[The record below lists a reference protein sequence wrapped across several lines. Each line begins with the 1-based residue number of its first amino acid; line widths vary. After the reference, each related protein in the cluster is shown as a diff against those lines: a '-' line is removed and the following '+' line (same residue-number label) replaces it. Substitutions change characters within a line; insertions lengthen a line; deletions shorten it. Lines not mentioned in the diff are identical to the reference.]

1 MEKACYAC
9 VVCVD
14 RCFSVALRVLGPVL
28 VCVANGLVG
37 LVVYMYLGVL
47 MPEYMLPMLGMCPTV
62 VIVCFGL
69 FVLFNILFNYW
80 SCVLTRPGWP
90 GHYLPS
96 TDDLEEGVDFQDYG
110 EGWRACKRCKTG
122 KPPRTHHCSVC
133 RRCVMKMDHH
143 CPWVNNCVGFYNYR
157 YFCLFIVYTAV
168 GCAYTALTC
177 LLPLVASRGRMP
189 AHHQT
194 LVFVFVLTLS
204 ILFALMLFMLWH
216 GYLVATN
223 QTTIEFYSNRMDAA
237 DAKKRCA
244 ITACSCSACC
254 PAFEGSP
261 FAHSAPR
268 RFSFACAV
276 ASNGSTPTPSA
287 CARTSSRY
295 SACPATCSP
304 GFCRVGD
311 HHRAMEWTSR
321 SIRAGNGLRASCG
334 LYDELMMPGDWASD
348 GGRTEAQQSCGDRS
362 PNRHTSESSGG

>member
-1 MEKACYAC
+1 LMEQACYMC

-69 FVLFNILFNYW
+69 FLLFNILFNYW

-204 ILFALMLFMLWH
+204 ILFALTLFMLWH

-237 DAKKRCA
+237 DAKKRGQQW
-244 ITACSCSACC
+244 INPYSVGMR
-254 PAFEGSP
+254 PNFEQVFGMS
-261 FAHSAPR
+261 R
-268 RFSFACAV
+268 NV
-276 ASNGSTPTPSA
+276 LTWLLPSW
-287 CARTSSRY
+287 R
-295 SACPATCSP
+295 PP
-304 GFCRVGD
+304 
-311 HHRAMEWTSR
+311 
-321 SIRAGNGLRASCG
+321 
-334 LYDELMMPGDWASD
+334 PGDGMDFPLNPSGQWAT
-348 GGRTEAQQSCGDRS
+348 GEMRAV
-362 PNRHTSESSGG
+362 

>member
-1 MEKACYAC
+1 MPHDYQNRDRENLPFRSTFKFFSLWTRVPEVPNSLSAFSFMTLMEQACYMC

-69 FVLFNILFNYW
+69 FLLFNILFNYW

-204 ILFALMLFMLWH
+204 ILFALTLFMLWH

-244 ITACSCSACC
+244 IAACSCSAC
-254 PAFEGSP
+254 
-261 FAHSAPR
+261 
-268 RFSFACAV
+268 
-276 ASNGSTPTPSA
+276 
-287 CARTSSRY
+287 
-295 SACPATCSP
+295 
-304 GFCRVGD
+304 
-311 HHRAMEWTSR
+311 
-321 SIRAGNGLRASCG
+321 
-334 LYDELMMPGDWASD
+334 
-348 GGRTEAQQSCGDRS
+348 
-362 PNRHTSESSGG
+362 